1 MKKKNALFVPDS
13 TEVLSCKIL
22 HAKLKCQKT
31 PKENDVRKL
40 ASNWED
46 KLCDPIHVSYRDG
59 QYGIVEGQKRKFISD
74 WPADNFVRWAHCL
87 GFIQYNYEDDTFEIT
102 KKGLEWY
109 CRRTKKKTC

>member
-46 KLCDPIHVSYRDG
+46 KLCD
-59 QYGIVEGQKRKFISD
+59 QFM
-74 WPADNFVRWAHCL
+74 
-87 GFIQYNYEDDTFEIT
+87 
-102 KKGLEWY
+102 
-109 CRRTKKKTC
+109 